1 MSNLRLDHVIR
12 GTASPEDRDRLAQGL
27 LKDLDAQG
35 AEVRLVDE
43 QPETPCPGYGKTN
56 IVSTQTQHGDV
67 RKTHVA
73 CSACE
78 FVLSHIHTW
87 PARTRTSS

>member
-1 MSNLRLDHVIR
+1 MSNLRLDLVIR
-12 GTASPEDRDRLAQGL
+12 GTAPPEDRDRLAESL
-27 LKDLDAQG
+27 LKNLDARG
-35 AEVRLVDE
+35 AEVRLVDG
-43 QPETPCPGYGKTN
+43 QPETPCPGCGKTSV
-56 IVSTQTQHGDV
+56 VSTQTQHGDV